1 MSSNTSICG
10 GIYGNYRIDDLV
22 LPAPST
28 TWEDQVMGAGL
39 NGIPINSSYRMLRMT
54 WSSLDA
60 EIAKDI
66 YAKFEEQQSTGQP
79 LSVLETDPYGAELA
93 SDRYATKIYTDFTLV
108 SISPRER
115 GLPFYNN
122 VVVIAEVYI
131 A

>member
-1 MSSNTSICG
+1 
-10 GIYGNYRIDDLV
+10 
-22 LPAPST
+22 
-28 TWEDQVMGAGL
+28 MGAGL
-39 NGIPINSSYRMLRMT
+39 NGLPINSSYKLLRMV

-66 YAKFEEQQSTGQP
+66 YAKFEEQQTSGLP

-93 SDRYATKIYTDFTLV
+93 TDRYATKIYTDFTLV

-122 VVVIAEVYI
+122 VTVMAEVYVG
-131 A
+131 